1 VDVPG
6 AGLSHAETFR
16 HSVPIRVT
24 AYYVLL
30 AGCVVVSGLGIY
42 PLPVGRFALV
52 ILGLTLVLVLCYRR
66 ALASRAWAVGYL
78 ACEGLALTVLA
89 HFGGDYRIIVSSTY
103 LFEVMNPGLRLG
115 RLGYYAVGNGLAAL
129 YALLILA
136 EQAGILA
143 APTGTVIPPLLLS
156 VASSVLAFL
165 VLNLASFFTSE
176 IRLALESRTL
186 ELAYAKQALQAHSEE
201 LERRVHDRTAELEV
215 SYRALSEK
223 AEELRT
229 FVYTVTHDL
238 KNPVSAI
245 LLTADLMLQRDGS
258 ALAPEGRGDLERIV
272 RLAGDTE
279 DMIRDL
285 MGFFR
290 ITSAPEMFEMV
301 DLGRLVREALA
312 HLGPQIAAKAVRV
325 DVEPLPSVWGQPG
338 KLGHVV
344 TNLLSNAVK
353 YVPAG
358 RGEVRVTG
366 AVTDG
371 HVLFSVADNGIGI
384 RREYQEGIFDLFGR
398 VPQEDQIVDG
408 AVAGGTGVGLAMVR
422 QIVEAH
428 RGTVAVESAREA
440 GSRFVVRLP
449 VRTPHG

>member
-1 VDVPG
+1 MDVPG

-16 HSVPIRVT
+16 QSVPIR
-24 AYYVLL
+24 AASYYMLL
-30 AGCVVVSGLGIY
+30 AGAGLVSALGIY
-42 PLPVGRFALV
+42 PLPVARFALV
-52 ILGLTLVLVLCYRR
+52 IVALTAVLALCYRR
-66 ALASRAWAVGYL
+66 ALASRSWALGYL
-78 ACEGLALTVLA
+78 GAEGLALTILT
-89 HFGGDYRIIVSSTY
+89 HLGGDYRIIASSIY

-115 RLGYYAVGNGLAAL
+115 RLGYYAVANGLAVL
-129 YALLILA
+129 YAILVLA
-136 EQAGILA
+136 EQAGIVA
-143 APTGTVIPPLLLS
+143 APTGTLIPPYLLS
-156 VASSVLAFL
+156 VVSTVLVFL
-165 VLNLASFFTSE
+165 VLNCAAFFVSE
-176 IRLALESRTL
+176 IRLALESRTQ

-201 LERRVHDRTAELEV
+201 LERRVHDRTAELEL

-258 ALAPEGRGDLERIV
+258 ALTPEGRGDLERIV

-325 DVEPLPSVWGQPG
+325 DVAPLPSVWGQPG

-358 RGEVRVTG
+358 RGEVRV
-366 AVTDG
+366 AAEEADG

-422 QIVEAH
+422 RIVEAH
-428 RGTVAVESAREA
+428 RGSVAVESAREA

-449 VRTPHG
+449 MRTTHG